1 MVRGLA
7 ERFPDYGVEGEV
19 YVTAPGA
26 EIDEDHPLVAA
37 IDESHCRG
45 LRRAAR
51 ARRHALVLATRR
63 R

>member
-1 MVRGLA
+1 MRALG

-37 IDESHCRG
+37 LDE
-45 LRRAAR
+45 
-51 ARRHALVLATRR
+51 ATRR
-63 R
+63 CSARRPSAT